1 MSTIVVGVDGSEDSV
16 EALRFALD
24 EAVRSH
30 AAVKAV
36 TAWHV
41 PPAAYGVGWSVP
53 VEPASF
59 ELAAKA
65 QLEHTLDE
73 AGVAAAG
80 VDVEAAVVKGEAAE
94 VLCDAARD
102 AELLVVGSRG
112 FGAVRS
118 LVSGSVGQ
126 ACVHHAPCPVV
137 IVPHGTHD
145 R

>member
-1 MSTIVVGVDGSEDSV
+1 MSTIVVGVDGSEESV

-24 EAVRSH
+24 EAARSH

-41 PPAAYGVGWSVP
+41 PPAAYGMGWTVP
-53 VEPASF
+53 VEPESYETVAR
-59 ELAAKA
+59 KR
-65 QLEHTLDE
+65 LEHTLDE
-73 AGVAAAG
+73 AGAATAG
-80 VDVEAAVVKGEAAE
+80 VDVDAEVIKGEAAD

-112 FGAVRS
+112 LGALRS
-118 LVSGSVGQ
+118 LVTGSVGQ

-137 IVPHGTHD
+137 IMPHRAGRD
-145 R
+145 